1 MSFLLERFRDNA
13 DKIAI
18 IDDGKSYTYGEL
30 LEGILDLS
38 STTLKGIKNK
48 VVAIIGGYSFYNIA
62 LFLALYENKNI
73 IVPLV
78 ECNETALKESFA
90 DIKINAQNLEFPNLE
105 FPKNTLEF
113 PNSKF
118 HKLEFPKLEF
128 LETNDKKHA
137 IIENLFRQKHAGL
150 VLFSSGSTG
159 KPKAMIHDLDTLI
172 SSFEAKKP
180 RKLNMLLFLL
190 FDHIGGINTLL
201 NILAT
206 LSTAIIPRQRNSDE
220 ICALIE
226 KYKVSVLPS
235 NPTFLNLIL
244 MSNAH
249 KKYDLSSLKMITY
262 GTEAMSESLLARLK
276 ATFKKVKFL
285 QTFGTSET
293 GILNTSSKSSGST
306 YIKLN
311 DAEYKTINGELWIKS
326 KTQIL
331 GYLNANMSAFKDG
344 WFKTGDL
351 VLRDGEYLKIVGRLK
366 ELINIGGKKA
376 LPSEIESV
384 IMELENIADCVVY
397 AEQNAIT
404 GQSVSCDV
412 VLKNTMA
419 KDELKKLIRSTCAS
433 KLERYKIPSK
443 INVVEKIAFTNRFK
457 KVRA

>member
-78 ECNETALKESFA
+78 ECNETALKESMA
-90 DIKINAQNLEFPNLE
+90 DIKINAEI
-105 FPKNTLEF
+105 LEF

-118 HKLEFPKLEF
+118 PNSKFPNLEF

-137 IIENLFRQKHAGL
+137 IIENLFRQNHAGL

-159 KPKAMIHDLDTLI
+159 KPKAMVHNLDTLI

-180 RKLNMLLFLL
+180 HKLNMLLFLL

-206 LSTAIIPRQRNSDE
+206 LSTAIIPRERNSDE

-226 KYKVSVLPS
+226 KYKISVLPS

-293 GILNTSSKSSGST
+293 GILNTSSKSSNST

-311 DAEYKTINGELWIKS
+311 DAEYKIINGELWIKS

-331 GYLNANMSAFKDG
+331 GYLNADMSAFKDG

-351 VLRDGEYLKIVGRLK
+351 VLRDAEYLKIVGRSK

-397 AEQNAIT
+397 GEKNAIT

>member
-30 LEGILDLS
+30 LAGILDLQS
-38 STTLKGIKNK
+38 RLKDTQNK
-48 VVAIIGGYSFYNIA
+48 VVAISGGYSFYNIA

-78 ECNETALKESFA
+78 ECNEAALKESMA
-90 DIKINAQNLEFPNLE
+90 DIKINAEILEFPNLE
-105 FPKNTLEF
+105 L
-113 PNSKF
+113 
-118 HKLEFPKLEF
+118 PKLEF

-137 IIENLFRQKHAGL
+137 IIENLFRQNHAGL

-159 KPKAMIHDLDTLI
+159 KPKAMVHDLDTLI
-172 SSFEAKKP
+172 SIFETKKP
-180 RKLNMLLFLL
+180 RKINMLLFLL

-201 NILAT
+201 NILTT
-206 LSTAIIPRQRNSDE
+206 LSTAIIPKYRNSDE

-226 KYKVSVLPS
+226 KYKISVLPS
-235 NPTFLNLIL
+235 NPTFLNLML

-293 GILNTSSKSSGST
+293 GILNTSSKSGGST

-311 DAEYKTINGELWIKS
+311 DAEYKIVNGELWIKS

-331 GYLNANMSAFKDG
+331 GYLNADMSAFKASFEDG

-351 VLRDGEYLKIVGRLK
+351 VLRDAEYLKIVGRLK

>member
-30 LEGILDLS
+30 LKGILVLQ

-78 ECNETALKESFA
+78 ECNETALKESMA
-90 DIKINAQNLEFPNLE
+90 DIKINAEN
-105 FPKNTLEF
+105 
-113 PNSKF
+113 
-118 HKLEFPKLEF
+118 LEFPKLEF

-159 KPKAMIHDLDTLI
+159 KPKAMVHDLDTLI
-172 SSFEAKKP
+172 SSFEVKKP

-206 LSTAIIPRQRNSDE
+206 LSTAIIPKQRNSDE

-226 KYKVSVLPS
+226 KYKISVLPS

-276 ATFKKVKFL
+276 DSFKKVKFL

-293 GILNTSSKSSGST
+293 GILNTSSKSSSST
-306 YIKLN
+306 YIKLD
-311 DAEYKTINGELWIKS
+311 DAEYKIVNGELWIKS

-331 GYLNANMSAFKDG
+331 GYLNADMSAFEASFEDG

-351 VLRDGEYLKIVGRLK
+351 VCLDGEYLKIVGRSK

-397 AEQNAIT
+397 GEQNAIT

>member
-78 ECNETALKESFA
+78 ECNETALKESMA
-90 DIKINAQNLEFPNLE
+90 DIKINAGILDFP
-105 FPKNTLEF
+105 
-113 PNSKF
+113 
-118 HKLEFPKLEF
+118 KLEFPKLEF

-206 LSTAIIPRQRNSDE
+206 LSTAIIPKHRNSDE

-226 KYKVSVLPS
+226 KYKISVLPS

-262 GTEAMSESLLARLK
+262 GTETMSESLLARLK

-311 DAEYKTINGELWIKS
+311 DAEYKIVNGELWIKS

-331 GYLNANMSAFKDG
+331 GYLNADMSAFKASFEDG

-351 VLRDGEYLKIVGRLK
+351 VLRDAEYLKIVGRVK

-397 AEQNAIT
+397 GEKNAIT

-412 VLKNTMA
+412 VLKSDMA

>member
-78 ECNETALKESFA
+78 ECNETALKESMA
-90 DIKINAQNLEFPNLE
+90 DIKINAEI
-105 FPKNTLEF
+105 LEF

-118 HKLEFPKLEF
+118 PNSKFPNLEF

-159 KPKAMIHDLDTLI
+159 KPKAMVHDLDTLI

-206 LSTAIIPRQRNSDE
+206 LSTAIIPRERNSDE

-226 KYKVSVLPS
+226 KYKISVLPS

-244 MSNAH
+244 MSNAY

-311 DAEYKTINGELWIKS
+311 DAEYKIVNGELWIKS

-331 GYLNANMSAFKDG
+331 GYLNADMSAFKASFEDG

-351 VLRDGEYLKIVGRLK
+351 VLRDAEYLKIVGRVK

-397 AEQNAIT
+397 GEKNAIT

-419 KDELKKLIRSTCAS
+419 KDELKKLIRSACAS

>member
-38 STTLKGIKNK
+38 STTLKGIGNK

-78 ECNETALKESFA
+78 ECNEAALKESMA
-90 DIKINAQNLEFPNLE
+90 DIKINAEI
-105 FPKNTLEF
+105 
-113 PNSKF
+113 
-118 HKLEFPKLEF
+118 LEFPKLEF

-137 IIENLFRQKHAGL
+137 IIENLFRQNHAGL

-159 KPKAMIHDLDTLI
+159 KPKAMIHNLDTLI
-172 SSFEAKKP
+172 SIFETKKP
-180 RKLNMLLFLL
+180 RKINMLLFLL

-206 LSTAIIPRQRNSDE
+206 LSTAIIPKYRNSDE

-226 KYKVSVLPS
+226 KYKISVLPS
-235 NPTFLNLIL
+235 NPTFLNLML
-244 MSNAH
+244 MSNAY

-262 GTEAMSESLLARLK
+262 GTETMSESLLARLK

-306 YIKLN
+306 YITLN
-311 DAEYKTINGELWIKS
+311 DAEYKIVNGELWIKS

-331 GYLNANMSAFKDG
+331 GYLNADMSAFKASFEDG

-351 VLRDGEYLKIVGRLK
+351 VLRDGEYLKIVGRVK

-397 AEQNAIT
+397 GEQNAIT
-404 GQSVSCDV
+404 GQSVVCDL

-419 KDELKKLIRSTCAS
+419 KDELKN
-433 KLERYKIPSK
+433 Y
-443 INVVEKIAFTNRFK
+443 
-457 KVRA
+457 

>member
-78 ECNETALKESFA
+78 ECNETALKESMA
-90 DIKINAQNLEFPNLE
+90 DIKINAEI
-105 FPKNTLEF
+105 LEF

-118 HKLEFPKLEF
+118 PNSKFPNLEF

-159 KPKAMIHDLDTLI
+159 KPKAMVHDLDTLI

-206 LSTAIIPRQRNSDE
+206 LSTAIIPRERNSDE

-226 KYKVSVLPS
+226 KYKISVLPS

-244 MSNAH
+244 MSNAY

-311 DAEYKTINGELWIKS
+311 DAEYKIVNGELWIKS

-331 GYLNANMSAFKDG
+331 GYLNADMSAFKASFEDG

-351 VLRDGEYLKIVGRLK
+351 VLRDAEYLKIVGRVK

-397 AEQNAIT
+397 GEQNAIT

-412 VLKNTMA
+412 VLKSDMA

>member
-1 MSFLLERFRDNA
+1 MSFLLKRFRDNA

-38 STTLKGIKNK
+38 STTLKGIGNK

-62 LFLALYENKNI
+62 LFLALCENKNI

-78 ECNETALKESFA
+78 ECNETALKESMT
-90 DIKINAQNLEFPNLE
+90 DIKINAEN
-105 FPKNTLEF
+105 LEF

-118 HKLEFPKLEF
+118 PNLEF
-128 LETNDKKHA
+128 LETNDKKHT
-137 IIENLFRQKHAGL
+137 IIENLFRQNHAGL

-159 KPKAMIHDLDTLI
+159 KPKAMVHDLNTLI

-331 GYLNANMSAFKDG
+331 GYLNADMSAFKDG

-397 AEQNAIT
+397 GEKNAIT

-412 VLKNTMA
+412 VLKSDMA

-443 INVVEKIAFTNRFK
+443 INVVEKIAFTKRFK

>member
-38 STTLKGIKNK
+38 STTLKDIKNK
-48 VVAIIGGYSFYNIA
+48 VVAIIGGYSSYNIA

-78 ECNETALKESFA
+78 ECSETALKESMA
-90 DIKINAQNLEFPNLE
+90 DIKINVEN
-105 FPKNTLEF
+105 LEF

-118 HKLEFPKLEF
+118 PNLEF

-159 KPKAMIHDLDTLI
+159 KPKAMVHDLDTLI

-226 KYKVSVLPS
+226 KYKVSILPS

-262 GTEAMSESLLARLK
+262 GTETMSESLLARLK

-293 GILNTSSKSSGST
+293 GILNTSSKSGGST

-331 GYLNANMSAFKDG
+331 GYLNADMSAFEASFEDG

-351 VLRDGEYLKIVGRLK
+351 VCLDGEYLKIVGRIK

-397 AEQNAIT
+397 GEKNAIT

-412 VLKNTMA
+412 VLKNDMA

>member
-78 ECNETALKESFA
+78 ECNETALKESMA
-90 DIKINAQNLEFPNLE
+90 DIKINAEI
-105 FPKNTLEF
+105 LEF

-118 HKLEFPKLEF
+118 PNSKFPNLEF

-159 KPKAMIHDLDTLI
+159 KPKAMVHDLDTLI

-206 LSTAIIPRQRNSDE
+206 LSTAIIPRERNSDE

-226 KYKVSVLPS
+226 KYKISVLPS

-244 MSNAH
+244 MSNAY

-293 GILNTSSKSSGST
+293 GILNTSSKSSSST

-331 GYLNANMSAFKDG
+331 GYLNADMSAFKASFEDG

-351 VLRDGEYLKIVGRLK
+351 VLRDAEYLKIVGRVK

-397 AEQNAIT
+397 GEQNAIT

-412 VLKNTMA
+412 VLKSDMA

>member
-78 ECNETALKESFA
+78 ECNEAALKESMA
-90 DIKINAQNLEFPNLE
+90 DIKISAGI
-105 FPKNTLEF
+105 
-113 PNSKF
+113 
-118 HKLEFPKLEF
+118 LEFPKLEF

-137 IIENLFRQKHAGL
+137 IIENLFRQNHAGL

-206 LSTAIIPRQRNSDE
+206 LSTAIIPRERNSDE

-293 GILNTSSKSSGST
+293 GILNTSSKSSSST

-331 GYLNANMSAFKDG
+331 GYLNADMSAFEASFEDG

-351 VLRDGEYLKIVGRLK
+351 VLCDGEYLKIVGRLK

-412 VLKNTMA
+412 VLKSDMA

>member
-38 STTLKGIKNK
+38 STTLKGIGNK

-78 ECNETALKESFA
+78 ECNETALKESMA
-90 DIKINAQNLEFPNLE
+90 DIKINAENLEFPKLE

-113 PNSKF
+113 LNQ
-118 HKLEFPKLEF
+118 EFPNEEF
-128 LETNDKKHA
+128 LETNDKKHT
-137 IIENLFRQKHAGL
+137 IIENLFRQNHAGL

-249 KKYDLSSLKMITY
+249 KKYDLSGLKMITY
-262 GTEAMSESLLARLK
+262 GTETMSESLLARLK

-293 GILNTSSKSSGST
+293 GILNTSSKSSSST

-311 DAEYKTINGELWIKS
+311 DAEYKIVNGELWIKS

-331 GYLNANMSAFKDG
+331 GYLNADMSAFEYG

-351 VLRDGEYLKIVGRLK
+351 VLRDAEYLKIVGRSK

-397 AEQNAIT
+397 GEKNAIT

-412 VLKNTMA
+412 VLKSDMA

>member
-1 MSFLLERFRDNA
+1 MSFLLERFRNNA

-18 IDDGKSYTYGEL
+18 IDDSKSYTYGEL
-30 LEGILDLS
+30 LEGILDLQ
-38 STTLKGIKNK
+38 STTLKGIQNK

-78 ECNETALKESFA
+78 ECNETALKESFS

-105 FPKNTLEF
+105 FLNQEF
-113 PNSKF
+113 P
-118 HKLEFPKLEF
+118 
-128 LETNDKKHA
+128 NDKKHA
-137 IIENLFRQKHAGL
+137 IIENLFRQNHAGL

-159 KPKAMIHDLDTLI
+159 KPKAMIHDFDTLI

-180 RKLNMLLFLL
+180 RSLNMLLFLL

-226 KYKVSVLPS
+226 KYKISVLPS
-235 NPTFLNLIL
+235 SPTFLNLIL
-244 MSNAH
+244 MSNAQQ
-249 KKYDLSSLKMITY
+249 KYDLSSLKMITY

-276 ATFKKVKFL
+276 TALPKVKFL

-293 GILNTSSKSSGST
+293 GILNTSSKSSNST
-306 YIKLN
+306 FMKLD
-311 DAEYKTINGELWIKS
+311 DAEYKIVNGELWLKS

-331 GYLNANMSAFKDG
+331 GYLNADMSAFEDG

-351 VLRDGEYLKIVGRLK
+351 AERDGEYLKIVGRSK
-366 ELINIGGKKA
+366 ELINIGGQKA

-397 AEQNAIT
+397 GEKNAIT

-457 KVRA
+457 KVRT

>member
-30 LEGILDLS
+30 LKGILDLS

-78 ECNETALKESFA
+78 ECNETALKESMA
-90 DIKINAQNLEFPNLE
+90 DIKISAGNLEFPNLE
-105 FPKNTLEF
+105 FP
-113 PNSKF
+113 NSKIP
-118 HKLEFPKLEF
+118 KLEFPKLEF

-159 KPKAMIHDLDTLI
+159 KPKAMVHDLDTLI

-226 KYKVSVLPS
+226 K
-235 NPTFLNLIL
+235 
-244 MSNAH
+244 
-249 KKYDLSSLKMITY
+249 
-262 GTEAMSESLLARLK
+262 
-276 ATFKKVKFL
+276 
-285 QTFGTSET
+285 
-293 GILNTSSKSSGST
+293 
-306 YIKLN
+306 
-311 DAEYKTINGELWIKS
+311 
-326 KTQIL
+326 
-331 GYLNANMSAFKDG
+331 
-344 WFKTGDL
+344 
-351 VLRDGEYLKIVGRLK
+351 
-366 ELINIGGKKA
+366 
-376 LPSEIESV
+376 
-384 IMELENIADCVVY
+384 
-397 AEQNAIT
+397 
-404 GQSVSCDV
+404 
-412 VLKNTMA
+412 
-419 KDELKKLIRSTCAS
+419 
-433 KLERYKIPSK
+433 
-443 INVVEKIAFTNRFK
+443 
-457 KVRA
+457 

>member
-38 STTLKGIKNK
+38 STTLKDIKNK

-78 ECNETALKESFA
+78 ECNETALKESMA
-90 DIKINAQNLEFPNLE
+90 DIKINAEI
-105 FPKNTLEF
+105 LEF

-118 HKLEFPKLEF
+118 PNSKFPNLEF

-159 KPKAMIHDLDTLI
+159 KPKAMVHDLDTLI

-226 KYKVSVLPS
+226 KYKISVLPS

-244 MSNAH
+244 MSNAY

-293 GILNTSSKSSGST
+293 GILNTSSKSSSST

-331 GYLNANMSAFKDG
+331 GYLNADMSAFEASFEDG

-351 VLRDGEYLKIVGRLK
+351 VCLDGEYLKIVGRLK

-397 AEQNAIT
+397 GEKNAIT

-419 KDELKKLIRSTCAS
+419 KDELKKLIRSACAS

>member
-1 MSFLLERFRDNA
+1 MSFLLERFGDNA

-30 LEGILDLS
+30 LEGILDLQS
-38 STTLKGIKNK
+38 KLKGIQNK
-48 VVAIIGGYSFYNIA
+48 VIAISGGYSFYNIA

-78 ECNETALKESFA
+78 ECNEAALKESMA
-90 DIKINAQNLEFPNLE
+90 DIKISAEN
-105 FPKNTLEF
+105 
-113 PNSKF
+113 
-118 HKLEFPKLEF
+118 LEF

-137 IIENLFRQKHAGL
+137 IIENLFRQNHAGL

-206 LSTAIIPRQRNSDE
+206 LSTAIIPRERNSDE

-226 KYKVSVLPS
+226 KYKISVLPS

-244 MSNAH
+244 MSNAY

-331 GYLNANMSAFKDG
+331 GYLNADMSAFEDG

-351 VLRDGEYLKIVGRLK
+351 VLRDVEYLKIVGRVK

-397 AEQNAIT
+397 GEKNAIT

-412 VLKNTMA
+412 VLKSDMA

>member
-78 ECNETALKESFA
+78 ECNETALKESMA
-90 DIKINAQNLEFPNLE
+90 DIKISAGI
-105 FPKNTLEF
+105 
-113 PNSKF
+113 
-118 HKLEFPKLEF
+118 LEFPKLEF

-137 IIENLFRQKHAGL
+137 IIENLFRQNHAGL

-180 RKLNMLLFLL
+180 RKINMLLFLL

-206 LSTAIIPRQRNSDE
+206 LSTAIIPRERNSDE

-235 NPTFLNLIL
+235 NPTFLNLML
-244 MSNAH
+244 MSNAY

-293 GILNTSSKSSGST
+293 GILNTSSKSSSST

-331 GYLNANMSAFKDG
+331 GYLNADMSAFEASFEDG

-351 VLRDGEYLKIVGRLK
+351 VLCDGEYLKIVGRLK

-376 LPSEIESV
+376 LPSEIENV

-397 AEQNAIT
+397 GEKNAIT

-412 VLKNTMA
+412 VLKSDMA
-419 KDELKKLIRSTCAS
+419 KDELKKLIRSTCAR

>member
-1 MSFLLERFRDNA
+1 MSFLLERFRDNT

-78 ECNETALKESFA
+78 ECNEAALKESMA
-90 DIKINAQNLEFPNLE
+90 DIKISAGILE
-105 FPKNTLEF
+105 FPKLEF

-118 HKLEFPKLEF
+118 HKLEFPNLEFPNLEF

-137 IIENLFRQKHAGL
+137 IIENLFRQNHAGL

-206 LSTAIIPRQRNSDE
+206 LSTAIIPKERNSDE
-220 ICALIE
+220 ICALIQ
-226 KYKVSVLPS
+226 KYKITILPS
-235 NPTFLNLIL
+235 SPTFLNLIL
-244 MSNAH
+244 MSNAQQ
-249 KKYDLSSLKMITY
+249 KYDLSSLKMITY

-276 ATFKKVKFL
+276 TALPKVRFL

-293 GILNTSSKSSGST
+293 GILNTSSKSSNST
-306 YIKLN
+306 FMKL
-311 DAEYKTINGELWIKS
+311 DGAEYKIVNGELWIKS

-331 GYLNANMSAFKDG
+331 GYLNADMSAFKDG

-351 VLRDGEYLKIVGRLK
+351 VLRDAEYLKIVGRLK

-397 AEQNAIT
+397 GEKNAIT

-419 KDELKKLIRSTCAS
+419 KDELKKLIRSACAS

>member
-38 STTLKGIKNK
+38 STTLKDIKNK

-78 ECNETALKESFA
+78 ECNETALKESMA
-90 DIKINAQNLEFPNLE
+90 DIKINAGILEFPNLEFPNLE
-105 FPKNTLEF
+105 FPN
-113 PNSKF
+113 
-118 HKLEFPKLEF
+118 LEF

-137 IIENLFRQKHAGL
+137 IIENLFRQNHAGL

-206 LSTAIIPRQRNSDE
+206 LSTAIIPRERNSDE

-226 KYKVSVLPS
+226 KYKISVLPS

-244 MSNAH
+244 MSNAY

-293 GILNTSSKSSGST
+293 GILNTSSKSSSST

-331 GYLNANMSAFKDG
+331 GYLNADMSAFEDG

-351 VLRDGEYLKIVGRLK
+351 VLRDAEYLKIVGRLK

-412 VLKNTMA
+412 VLKSDMA

>member
-38 STTLKGIKNK
+38 STTLKDIKNK

-78 ECNETALKESFA
+78 ECNETALKESMA
-90 DIKINAQNLEFPNLE
+90 DIKINAGILEFPNLEFPNLE
-105 FPKNTLEF
+105 FPN
-113 PNSKF
+113 
-118 HKLEFPKLEF
+118 LEF

-159 KPKAMIHDLDTLI
+159 KPKAMVHDLDTLI

-206 LSTAIIPRQRNSDE
+206 LSTAIIPRERNSDE

-226 KYKVSVLPS
+226 KYKISVLPS

-244 MSNAH
+244 MSNAY
-249 KKYDLSSLKMITY
+249 KKYDLSSLKIITY

-293 GILNTSSKSSGST
+293 GILNTSSKSSNST

-331 GYLNANMSAFKDG
+331 GYLNADMSAFEDG

-351 VLRDGEYLKIVGRLK
+351 VLRDAEYLKIVGRLK

-397 AEQNAIT
+397 GEKNAIT

-412 VLKNTMA
+412 VLKSDMS

>member
-78 ECNETALKESFA
+78 ECNETALKESMA
-90 DIKINAQNLEFPNLE
+90 DIKINAEI
-105 FPKNTLEF
+105 LEF

-118 HKLEFPKLEF
+118 PNSKFPNLEF

-159 KPKAMIHDLDTLI
+159 KPKAMVHDLDTLI

-206 LSTAIIPRQRNSDE
+206 LSTAIIPRERNSDE

-226 KYKVSVLPS
+226 KYKISVLPS

-244 MSNAH
+244 MSNAY

-293 GILNTSSKSSGST
+293 GILNTSSKSSSST

-331 GYLNANMSAFKDG
+331 GYLNADMSAFEASFEDG

-351 VLRDGEYLKIVGRLK
+351 VCLDGEYLKIVGRLK

-397 AEQNAIT
+397 GEKNAIT

-419 KDELKKLIRSTCAS
+419 KDELKKLIRSACAS

>member
-1 MSFLLERFRDNA
+1 MSFLLERFKEHA

-18 IDDGKSYTYGEL
+18 IDDSKSYTYGEL
-30 LEGILDLS
+30 LEGILDLQ
-38 STTLKGIKNK
+38 STTLKGIQNK

-90 DIKINAQNLEFPNLE
+90 DIKINGQNLEFPNLE
-105 FPKNTLEF
+105 FLNLEF
-113 PNSKF
+113 P
-118 HKLEFPKLEF
+118 
-128 LETNDKKHA
+128 NDKKHA
-137 IIENLFRQKHAGL
+137 IIENLFRQNHAGL

-180 RKLNMLLFLL
+180 RSLNMLLFLL

-226 KYKVSVLPS
+226 KYKISVLPS
-235 NPTFLNLIL
+235 SPTFLNLIL
-244 MSNAH
+244 MSNAQQ
-249 KKYDLSSLKMITY
+249 KYDLSSLKMITY

-276 ATFKKVKFL
+276 TALPKVKFL

-293 GILNTSSKSSGST
+293 GILNTSSKSSNST
-306 YIKLN
+306 FMKLD
-311 DAEYKTINGELWIKS
+311 DAEYKIVNGELWLKS

-331 GYLNANMSAFKDG
+331 GYLNADMSAFEDG

-351 VLRDGEYLKIVGRLK
+351 AERDGEYLKIVGRSK
-366 ELINIGGKKA
+366 ELINIGGQKA
-376 LPSEIESV
+376 LPSEIEGV

-397 AEQNAIT
+397 GEKNAIT

>member
-78 ECNETALKESFA
+78 ECNETALKESMA
-90 DIKINAQNLEFPNLE
+90 DIKINAEI
-105 FPKNTLEF
+105 LEF

-118 HKLEFPKLEF
+118 PNSKFPNLEF

-159 KPKAMIHDLDTLI
+159 KPKAMVHDLDTLI

-206 LSTAIIPRQRNSDE
+206 LSTAIIPRERNSDE

-226 KYKVSVLPS
+226 KYKISVLPS
-235 NPTFLNLIL
+235 NPTFLNLML
-244 MSNAH
+244 MSNAY

-293 GILNTSSKSSGST
+293 GILNTSSKSSSST

-331 GYLNANMSAFKDG
+331 GYLNADMSAFKASFEDG

-351 VLRDGEYLKIVGRLK
+351 VLRDAEYLKIVGRVK

-412 VLKNTMA
+412 VLKSDMA

>member
-1 MSFLLERFRDNA
+1 MSFLLKRFRDNA

-30 LEGILDLS
+30 LKGILVLQ
-38 STTLKGIKNK
+38 STTLKGIQNK

-78 ECNETALKESFA
+78 ECNETALKESMA
-90 DIKINAQNLEFPNLE
+90 DIKINAENLE
-105 FPKNTLEF
+105 FPKLEF
-113 PNSKF
+113 HNSKIP
-118 HKLEFPKLEF
+118 KLEFPKLEF

-159 KPKAMIHDLDTLI
+159 KPKAMIHDLDTFI

-206 LSTAIIPRQRNSDE
+206 LSTAIIPRERNSDE

-226 KYKVSVLPS
+226 KYKISVLPS
-235 NPTFLNLIL
+235 APTFLNLIL

-262 GTEAMSESLLARLK
+262 GTEAMSEGLLARLK
-276 ATFKKVKFL
+276 AAFKKVKFL

-293 GILNTSSKSSGST
+293 GILNTSSKSSSST

-331 GYLNANMSAFKDG
+331 GYLNADMSAFEDG

-351 VLRDGEYLKIVGRLK
+351 VLRDAEYLKIVGRSK

-397 AEQNAIT
+397 GEKNAIT

-412 VLKNTMA
+412 VLKSDMA

>member
-78 ECNETALKESFA
+78 ECNETALKESMA
-90 DIKINAQNLEFPNLE
+90 DIKINAEI
-105 FPKNTLEF
+105 LEF

-118 HKLEFPKLEF
+118 PNSKFPNLEF

-137 IIENLFRQKHAGL
+137 IIENLFRQKNAGL

-159 KPKAMIHDLDTLI
+159 KPKAMVHDLDTLI

-206 LSTAIIPRQRNSDE
+206 LSTAIIPRERNSDE

-226 KYKVSVLPS
+226 KYKISVLPS

-244 MSNAH
+244 MSNAY

-293 GILNTSSKSSGST
+293 GILNTSSKSSSST

-331 GYLNANMSAFKDG
+331 GYLNADMSAFEASFEDG

-351 VLRDGEYLKIVGRLK
+351 VCLDGEYLKIVGRLK

-397 AEQNAIT
+397 GEKNAIT

-419 KDELKKLIRSTCAS
+419 KDELKKLIRSACAS

>member
-18 IDDGKSYTYGEL
+18 IDDGKSYTYGDL
-30 LEGILDLS
+30 LDGILDLS
-38 STTLKGIKNK
+38 STTLKGIGNK

-78 ECNETALKESFA
+78 ECNETALKESMA
-90 DIKINAQNLEFPNLE
+90 DIKISAGN
-105 FPKNTLEF
+105 LEF

-118 HKLEFPKLEF
+118 PNSKFPNLEF

-226 KYKVSVLPS
+226 KYKISVLPS

-262 GTEAMSESLLARLK
+262 GTETMSESLLARLK
-276 ATFKKVKFL
+276 TTFKKVKFL

-293 GILNTSSKSSGST
+293 GILNTSSKSSSST

-331 GYLNANMSAFKDG
+331 GYLNADMSAFEASFEDG

-351 VLRDGEYLKIVGRLK
+351 VLCDGEYLKIVGRLK

-397 AEQNAIT
+397 GEKNAIT

-412 VLKNTMA
+412 VLKSDMA

>member
-78 ECNETALKESFA
+78 ECNETALKESMA
-90 DIKINAQNLEFPNLE
+90 DIKINAEI
-105 FPKNTLEF
+105 LEF

-118 HKLEFPKLEF
+118 PNSKFPNLEF

-137 IIENLFRQKHAGL
+137 IIENLFRQNHAGL

-226 KYKVSVLPS
+226 KYKISVLPS

-244 MSNAH
+244 MSNAY

-293 GILNTSSKSSGST
+293 GILNTSSKSSSST

-397 AEQNAIT
+397 GEKNAIT

-419 KDELKKLIRSTCAS
+419 KDELKKLIRSACAS

>member
-78 ECNETALKESFA
+78 ECNETALKESMA
-90 DIKINAQNLEFPNLE
+90 DIKINAEI
-105 FPKNTLEF
+105 LEF

-118 HKLEFPKLEF
+118 PNSKFPNLEF

-159 KPKAMIHDLDTLI
+159 KPKAMVHDLDTLI

-206 LSTAIIPRQRNSDE
+206 LSTAIIPRERNSDE

-226 KYKVSVLPS
+226 KYKISVLPS

-244 MSNAH
+244 MSNAY

-311 DAEYKTINGELWIKS
+311 DAEYKIVNGELWIKS

-331 GYLNANMSAFKDG
+331 GYLNADMSAFEASFEDG

-351 VLRDGEYLKIVGRLK
+351 VCLDGEYLKIVGRLK

-397 AEQNAIT
+397 GEKNAIT

-412 VLKNTMA
+412 VLKSDMA

>member
-38 STTLKGIKNK
+38 STTLKDIKNK

-78 ECNETALKESFA
+78 ECNETALKESMA
-90 DIKINAQNLEFPNLE
+90 DIKINAEI
-105 FPKNTLEF
+105 LEF

-118 HKLEFPKLEF
+118 PNSKFPNLEF

-159 KPKAMIHDLDTLI
+159 KPKAMVHDLDTLI

-206 LSTAIIPRQRNSDE
+206 LSTAIIPRERNSDE

-226 KYKVSVLPS
+226 KYKISVLPS

-244 MSNAH
+244 MSNAY

-293 GILNTSSKSSGST
+293 GILNTSSKSSSST

-331 GYLNANMSAFKDG
+331 GYLNADMSAFEASFEDG

-351 VLRDGEYLKIVGRLK
+351 VCLDGEYLKIVGRLK

-397 AEQNAIT
+397 GEKNAIT

-419 KDELKKLIRSTCAS
+419 KDELKKLIRSACAS

>member
-30 LEGILDLS
+30 LKGILVLQ

-78 ECNETALKESFA
+78 ECNETVLKESMA
-90 DIKINAQNLEFPNLE
+90 DIKINAGILDFPKLEFPN
-105 FPKNTLEF
+105 
-113 PNSKF
+113 
-118 HKLEFPKLEF
+118 LEF

-137 IIENLFRQKHAGL
+137 IIENLFRQNHAGL

-159 KPKAMIHDLDTLI
+159 KPKAMVHDLDTLI
-172 SSFEAKKP
+172 SSFEVKKP

-206 LSTAIIPRQRNSDE
+206 LSTAIIPRERNSDE

-226 KYKVSVLPS
+226 KYKISVLPS

-244 MSNAH
+244 MSNAY

-311 DAEYKTINGELWIKS
+311 DAEYKIVNGELWIKS

-331 GYLNANMSAFKDG
+331 GYLNADMSAFKDG

-351 VLRDGEYLKIVGRLK
+351 VLRDAEYLKIVGRSK

-397 AEQNAIT
+397 AEKNAIT

>member
-30 LEGILDLS
+30 LKGILVLQ
-38 STTLKGIKNK
+38 STTLKGIQNK

-78 ECNETALKESFA
+78 ECNETALKESMA
-90 DIKINAQNLEFPNLE
+90 DIKINAENLEFPNLE
-105 FPKNTLEF
+105 FPN
-113 PNSKF
+113 
-118 HKLEFPKLEF
+118 LEF

-137 IIENLFRQKHAGL
+137 IIENLFRQNHAGL

-159 KPKAMIHDLDTLI
+159 KPKAMVHDLDTLI

-226 KYKVSVLPS
+226 KYKISVLPS

-244 MSNAH
+244 MSNAY

-262 GTEAMSESLLARLK
+262 GTETMSESLLVRLK
-276 ATFKKVKFL
+276 ASFKKVKFL

-311 DAEYKTINGELWIKS
+311 DAEYKIVNGELWIKS

-331 GYLNANMSAFKDG
+331 GYLNADMSAFKASFEDG

-351 VLRDGEYLKIVGRLK
+351 VLRDGEYLKIVGRSK

-397 AEQNAIT
+397 AEKNAIT

-412 VLKNTMA
+412 MLKNTMA
-419 KDELKKLIRSTCAS
+419 KDELKKLIRSACAS

>member
-78 ECNETALKESFA
+78 ECNETALKESMA
-90 DIKINAQNLEFPNLE
+90 DIKINAEILEFPN
-105 FPKNTLEF
+105 FKF

-118 HKLEFPKLEF
+118 PNLEF

-159 KPKAMIHDLDTLI
+159 KPKAMVHDLDTLI

-206 LSTAIIPRQRNSDE
+206 LSTAIIPRERNSDE

-226 KYKVSVLPS
+226 KYKISVLPS

-244 MSNAH
+244 MSNAY

-311 DAEYKTINGELWIKS
+311 DAEYKIVNGELWIKS

-331 GYLNANMSAFKDG
+331 GYLNADMSAFKASFEDG

-351 VLRDGEYLKIVGRLK
+351 VLRDAEYLKIVGRVK

-397 AEQNAIT
+397 GEKNAIT

-412 VLKNTMA
+412 VLKSDMS

>member
-78 ECNETALKESFA
+78 ECNETALKESMA
-90 DIKINAQNLEFPNLE
+90 DIKINAEI
-105 FPKNTLEF
+105 LEF

-118 HKLEFPKLEF
+118 PNSKFPNLEF

-159 KPKAMIHDLDTLI
+159 KPKAMVHDLDTLI

-206 LSTAIIPRQRNSDE
+206 LSTAIIPRERNSDE

-226 KYKVSVLPS
+226 KYKISVLPS

-244 MSNAH
+244 MSNAY

-293 GILNTSSKSSGST
+293 GILNTSSKSSSST

-331 GYLNANMSAFKDG
+331 GYLNADMSAFKASFEDG

-351 VLRDGEYLKIVGRLK
+351 VLRDAEYLKIVGRVK

-397 AEQNAIT
+397 GEKNAIT

-412 VLKNTMA
+412 VLKSDMA

>member
-38 STTLKGIKNK
+38 STTLKDIKNK

-78 ECNETALKESFA
+78 ECNETALKESMA
-90 DIKINAQNLEFPNLE
+90 DIKINAEI
-105 FPKNTLEF
+105 LEF

-118 HKLEFPKLEF
+118 PNSKFPNLEF

-159 KPKAMIHDLDTLI
+159 KPKAMVHDLDTLI

-206 LSTAIIPRQRNSDE
+206 LSTAIIPKHRNSDE

-226 KYKVSVLPS
+226 KYKISVLPS

-262 GTEAMSESLLARLK
+262 GTETMSESLLARLK

-311 DAEYKTINGELWIKS
+311 DAEYKIVNGELWIKS

-331 GYLNANMSAFKDG
+331 GYLNADMSAFEASFEDG

-351 VLRDGEYLKIVGRLK
+351 VCLDGEYLKIVGRLK

-397 AEQNAIT
+397 GEKNAIT

-419 KDELKKLIRSTCAS
+419 KDELKKLIRSACAS

>member
-18 IDDGKSYTYGEL
+18 IDDGKSYTYGDL
-30 LEGILDLS
+30 LDGILDLS
-38 STTLKGIKNK
+38 STTLKGIGNK

-78 ECNETALKESFA
+78 ECNETALKESMA
-90 DIKINAQNLEFPNLE
+90 DIKINAEI
-105 FPKNTLEF
+105 LEF

-118 HKLEFPKLEF
+118 PNSKFPNLEF

-159 KPKAMIHDLDTLI
+159 KPKAMVHDLDTLI

-206 LSTAIIPRQRNSDE
+206 LSAAFIPRERNSDE

-226 KYKVSVLPS
+226 KYKISVLPS

-244 MSNAH
+244 MSNAY

-311 DAEYKTINGELWIKS
+311 DAEYKIVNGELWIKS

-331 GYLNANMSAFKDG
+331 GYLNADMSAFKASFEDG

-351 VLRDGEYLKIVGRLK
+351 VLRDAEYLKIVGRVK

-397 AEQNAIT
+397 GEKNAIT

-412 VLKNTMA
+412 VLKSDMA

>member
-78 ECNETALKESFA
+78 ECNETALKESMA
-90 DIKINAQNLEFPNLE
+90 DIKINAEILEFPN
-105 FPKNTLEF
+105 
-113 PNSKF
+113 
-118 HKLEFPKLEF
+118 LEF

-137 IIENLFRQKHAGL
+137 IIENLFRQNHAGL

-159 KPKAMIHDLDTLI
+159 KPKAMVHNLDTLI

-180 RKLNMLLFLL
+180 HKLNMLLFLL

-206 LSTAIIPRQRNSDE
+206 LSTAIIPRERNSDE

-226 KYKVSVLPS
+226 KYKISVLPS

-244 MSNAH
+244 MSNAY

-293 GILNTSSKSSGST
+293 GILNTSSKSSNST

-311 DAEYKTINGELWIKS
+311 DAEYKIINGEMWIKS

-331 GYLNANMSAFKDG
+331 GYLNADMSAFEASFEDG

-351 VLRDGEYLKIVGRLK
+351 VCLDGEYLKIVGRLK

-397 AEQNAIT
+397 GEKNAIT

-412 VLKNTMA
+412 VLKSDMS